1 MVTSKWQ
8 VESCLAPRS
17 PCRQE
22 SDYADFN
29 GQKSI
34 LMSAFL
40 QETDLIAISF
50 YFFTNDISNIWFF
63 NIAMEIPL

>member
-17 PCRQE
+17 LCRQE
-22 SDYADFN
+22 YDYADFN

-63 NIAMEIPL
+63 NIAMENPL